1 MRHFLL
7 SIIMPLIA
15 VLMGIGCC
23 SCGNAVSDNTDT
35 PKDTRFLRL
44 SLTPNTDLDAG
55 ATQIELKVETN
66 LDYTVAVDADWMK
79 LNSNV
84 TPTTSTLLFAVDANT
99 SVSSRTATITVSD
112 KNDRYFSQSVKVVQN
127 GNPNPA
133 KDLAIVD
140 KQATAQTKALLA
152 NLWTIADRGF
162 MFGHHD
168 DLWYGRYWYNEPGA
182 SDTKTVC
189 GDYPGVF
196 SVDFGPIMDNR
207 YNSEENNIRRRVI
220 LEARERGEVI
230 LACAHLNN
238 PLTGGDSWDNSRADV
253 VKSILTPGNATRTKF
268 LQWLD
273 RLADFCL
280 NLKDSKGDLIPVIFR
295 PLHEHTQQWSW
306 WGSSCTTEAEFIEF
320 WQLLVTYLRDTK
332 GVHNLLYAVS
342 PQLDSWYDD
351 QTIRNRLL
359 FRWPGDNFVD
369 FIGMDCYHGENPTTF
384 SNYLRIAT
392 EISKEKRKPCGVTED
407 GVESFTRAN
416 YWTYSVLEPAQD
428 KRVSMIVF
436 WRNKYVGKNESDKHY
451 FSVYPGHPS
460 EENFRTMYSSDRTFF
475 SKDLPDMYSL
485 PENIRIK

>member
-1 MRHFLL
+1 MKNLFL
-7 SIIMPLIA
+7 SIMMSL
-15 VLMGIGCC
+15 VMVMMGFACC
-23 SCGNAVSDNTDT
+23 SCGSSSEEVPPQPTDT
-35 PKDTRFLRL
+35 RYLRL
-44 SLTPNTDLDAG
+44 TLNPSTDLDAT
-55 ATQIELKVETN
+55 ATEVELKVETN
-66 LDYTVAVDADWMK
+66 LDYTVAVDADWLK
-79 LNSNV
+79 QKETAS
-84 TPTTSTLLFAVDANT
+84 SKAATLQFAAEANM
-99 SVSSRTATITVSD
+99 SMSARTATITVSD
-112 KNDRYFSQSVKVVQN
+112 KNDRYYSQSVKVTQR
-127 GNPNPA
+127 GSTIEYEE
-133 KDLAIVD
+133 LSIVD
-140 KQATAQTKALLA
+140 KQATDQTKALLA

-182 SDTKTVC
+182 SDTKSVC

-207 YNSEENNIRRRVI
+207 YNDGENAIRRRVI

-230 LACAHLNN
+230 MACAHLNN
-238 PLTGGDSWDNSRADV
+238 PLTGGDSWDNSNKEV
-253 VKSILTPGNATRTKF
+253 VKSILTPGNATCEKF
-268 LQWLD
+268 ITWLD

-280 NLKDSKGDLIPVIFR
+280 NLKDSKGELVPVIFR
-295 PLHEHTQQWSW
+295 PLHEHTQGWSW
-306 WGSSCTTEAEFIEF
+306 WGSACTTETEFIEF
-320 WQLLVTYLRDTK
+320 WQMIVKYLRDTK

-359 FRWPGDNFVD
+359 YRWPGDDFVD
-369 FIGMDCYHGENPTTF
+369 FIGMDCYHGENPAAF

-392 EISKEKRKPCGVTED
+392 EISQQKRKPCGVTED
-407 GVESFTRAN
+407 GVESFTRAD

-428 KRVSMIVF
+428 KRLSMVVM

-460 EENFRTMYSSDRTFF
+460 EDNFRKMYSSERTFF